1 MRTVQAADAEVVT
14 VDIKRIN
21 KRFIG
26 YPKNGSLFS
35 TSVRP
40 GSRYKI
46 ERSDY

>member
-1 MRTVQAADAEVVT
+1 MRTVQAADAELVT
-14 VDIKRIN
+14 VDINSIN

-26 YPKNGSLFS
+26 YRKNGSLFS